1 MSSNNEQEDER
12 QKSAN
17 ELVMI
22 EIEKRNPYLEYNRG
36 RSYGFQ

>member
-22 EIEKRNPYLEYNRG
+22 EIEKRNPYLEYNREKVLW
-36 RSYGFQ
+36 FQ

>member
-17 ELVMI
+17 ELVVI
-22 EIEKRNPYLEYNRG
+22 EIEKRNPYLNIIERNC
-36 RSYGFQ
+36 YGFQ